1 MAESQIAKNMVAFL
15 IGTVISYFALFI
27 IAVLKDFASWTQII
41 LPSMFFGVIISV
53 WKDKFVKIFLE
64 ILSWF

>member
-1 MAESQIAKNMVAFL
+1 MSENQIEKYMVFFF

-27 IAVLKDFASWTQII
+27 IVVLKDFASWKQII